1 MDDIIQDATGTN
13 WVILITDGVA
23 DGFIEVG
30 EGQWLATERDVEII
44 TSSRADAVNRAA
56 VLGFVVPDNSG
67 DV

>member
-1 MDDIIQDATGTN
+1 MADIIQNADKTN

-44 TSSRADAVNRAA
+44 TSSRTDAVNRAF
-56 VLGFVVPDNSG
+56 VLGYEVPE
-67 DV
+67 